1 MINNI
6 FVINLK
12 KDIQRLQKYLYF
24 IKKNTQNINLY
35 RFNAIDGSNI
45 NNIKKSIEL
54 FDKEKQKKVL
64 ENWKKKPGTTA
75 CFLSHIRLWNIILN
89 NDKSSKYT
97 LIMEDDSHIIP
108 NGLKIVNTIIKKYS
122 NFDILYVGH
131 GNLKSKPINP
141 YLEKPLIGKYPG
153 YNTGLYGY
161 VIKKSSIQKLL
172 NLLPFNNPCLDY
184 QLKSIFDKGY
194 NAVFI
199 KKSLIFHHKGY
210 STRKNIDNLIK
221 N

>member
-64 ENWKKKPGTTA
+64 ENWKKKTRNY
-75 CFLSHIRLWNIILN
+75 RL
-89 NDKSSKYT
+89 
-97 LIMEDDSHIIP
+97 
-108 NGLKIVNTIIKKYS
+108 
-122 NFDILYVGH
+122 F
-131 GNLKSKPINP
+131 
-141 YLEKPLIGKYPG
+141 
-153 YNTGLYGY
+153 
-161 VIKKSSIQKLL
+161 
-172 NLLPFNNPCLDY
+172 
-184 QLKSIFDKGY
+184 
-194 NAVFI
+194 FI
-199 KKSLIFHHKGY
+199 TY
-210 STRKNIDNLIK
+210 
-221 N
+221 

>member
-35 RFNAIDGSNI
+35 RFDAIDGSNI
-45 NNIKKSIEL
+45 NNIKKSIEV

-89 NDKSSKYT
+89 NDISSEYT

-108 NGLKIVNTIIKKYS
+108 NGLKIVNIIIKKYS

-131 GNLKSKPINP
+131 GNLN
-141 YLEKPLIGKYPG
+141 
-153 YNTGLYGY
+153 
-161 VIKKSSIQKLL
+161 L
-172 NLLPFNNPCLDY
+172 NL
-184 QLKSIFDKGY
+184 SIH
-194 NAVFI
+194 I
-199 KKSLIFHHKGY
+199 
-210 STRKNIDNLIK
+210 
-221 N
+221 